1 MTTDPAAAEETEPVT
16 GPEPGGPG
24 AGPGADDDG
33 GSADGSRAPAGP
45 EDEAAAGA
53 TDTDTDSGEGGAS
66 EPESESEG
74 PAADGASGD
83 GTAADT
89 TAQLSEAEAELAAQ
103 RELRERIER
112 RKAEKAGPVQAGARL
127 SGKAADLLAAVR
139 AVESGGKPPASVFTE
154 PEPAPRRS
162 APEPVRQ
169 PQVMPSATPAPV
181 ASEAVDTV
189 RAVLVEGGAP
199 EALAAQVAAVLGEGA
214 DAQLRENPWQLLRVA
229 GVRPEQA
236 DGFARA
242 LLGAECGPDDERR
255 GGAVT
260 VWLLEQAALAGH
272 TALEAQALHAALAQR
287 SVPDPDAA
295 VQSALAEGD
304 ALVFQDALDEPG
316 APPAPAPSEDDG
328 EGEEGEAERP
338 VRVLIGLERYA
349 LAEESLADGLAR
361 VVNSLPKEDGSAAD
375 WESAATGSAAE
386 LIRAVAG
393 HGLVLHTGGEASRA
407 EPAALA
413 ATARSLG
420 LRVCAAAHT
429 PDGRRRFAALL
440 ASAERAGRGAASGPD
455 PLSAP
460 GFGTED
466 ETGAPDGPHH
476 GTGDGPGSPARAQD
490 SAAGTHGGASGRPGG
505 GQPGEAGTHE
515 TVTTVAGLLAGTE
528 GPGRDADGMLRTDL
542 LVVLDAP
549 QLDVESAAM
558 LAESLPDGA
567 RLVLSGDPGVLW
579 SAGPGRVFADL
590 LAARACPQVASRTPD
605 PGPIGE
611 LVSGIGIGELNQV
624 AAPGKEVVIV
634 PVRDAGEAVHRTVQL
649 IADSVPRAI
658 GIPAEQTQVITP
670 GHGGAVGTRAL
681 NTALKERL
689 NPGPGRFGGFDP
701 GDRIAYSPAPGRTVP
716 GQVVKADADGLHL
729 ECAGAAV
736 VVPKERVE
744 QTVRHGWALT
754 AHQAVGARWPA
765 AVVVLPGDAAQALT
779 RPWIYTAFGRAEQ
792 HLSVVH
798 GVDQALPRA
807 VAEVAAKPRTTRLPA
822 LLRAQVPAAG

>member
-1 MTTDPAAAEETEPVT
+1 MTTDPAAAEEAE
-16 GPEPGGPG
+16 PG
-24 AGPGADDDG
+24 AGPSPEGPGAEG
-33 GSADGSRAPAGP
+33 ETVEEAGDGSRAPAEPG
-45 EDEAAAGA
+45 DEAAEGGEPGSSEDVGVGDEVGRDETGGVSGSAEAGA
-53 TDTDTDSGEGGAS
+53 AGGGTGSGEG
-66 EPESESEG
+66 
-74 PAADGASGD
+74 ADGSTTEGAAAGEDAS
-83 GTAADT
+83 
-89 TAQLSEAEAELAAQ
+89 QLSEAEAELAAQ
-103 RELRERIER
+103 RELRERIEQ

-139 AVESGGKPPASVFTE
+139 AVESGEKPPTSVFSE
-154 PEPAPRRS
+154 PEPAPRRP
-162 APEPVRQ
+162 APEPARR
-169 PQVMPSATPAPV
+169 PQSVPAGAPAPV
-181 ASEAVDTV
+181 ASEAADAV

-199 EALAAQVAAVLGEGA
+199 DALAPQVAAVLGEGA
-214 DAQLRENPWQLLRVA
+214 DLLLREDPWQLLRVT

-255 GGAVT
+255 GRAVT

-272 TALEAQALHAALAQR
+272 TALEAPALHAALAQR

-295 VQSALAEGD
+295 VQSTLAEGD

-316 APPAPAPSEDDG
+316 ASPAPRQSE
-328 EGEEGEAERP
+328 EGDESEEGEQEVP

-361 VVNSLPKEDGSAAD
+361 VVNSLPKEDRSAAD
-375 WESAATGSAAE
+375 WETAATGSAAE

-407 EPAALA
+407 EPAALVA
-413 ATARSLG
+413 AARALG
-420 LRVCAAAHT
+420 LRVCAAAHS
-429 PDGRRRFAALL
+429 PDGRRRFSALL
-440 ASAERAGRGAASGPD
+440 AAAEGARGAATGTD
-455 PLSAP
+455 PSAP
-460 GFGTED
+460 GPGAEGGG
-466 ETGAPDGPHH
+466 GAPGAPGEPH
-476 GTGDGPGSPARAQD
+476 GSP
-490 SAAGTHGGASGRPGG
+490 
-505 GQPGEAGTHE
+505 AGTHE
-515 TVTTVAGLLAGTE
+515 AVTTVAGLLSGTE
-528 GPGRDADGMLRTDL
+528 GPGRDADGMLETDL

-590 LAARACPQVASRTPD
+590 LAARVCPQIVSRTPD
-605 PGPIGE
+605 PGPVGE
-611 LVSGIGIGELNQV
+611 LVSGIGVGELNQV

-649 IADSVPRAI
+649 VADSVPRAI

-670 GHGGAVGTRAL
+670 GHGGAAGTRVL
-681 NTALKERL
+681 NAALKERL

-701 GDRIAYSPAPGRTVP
+701 GDRIAYSPAPGRAVP
-716 GQVVKADADGLHL
+716 GRVVKADTDGLHL
-729 ECAGAAV
+729 ECAGVPV

-754 AHQAVGARWPA
+754 AHQAVGIRWPA
-765 AVVVLPGDAAQALT
+765 AVVVLPGDAAQALS

-798 GVDQALPRA
+798 GVEQALPRA

-822 LLRAQVPAAG
+822 LLKAQVPAAG

>member
-24 AGPGADDDG
+24 AGPGADDE
-33 GSADGSRAPAGP
+33 GSADGSRVSADPG
-45 EDEAAAGA
+45 DEAAAGA
-53 TDTDTDSGEGGAS
+53 TDAASGEGG
-66 EPESESEG
+66 PSESEG

-83 GTAADT
+83 GTAAADT
-89 TAQLSEAEAELAAQ
+89 AAQLSEAEAELAAQ
-103 RELRERIER
+103 REFRERIER
-112 RKAEKAGPVQAGARL
+112 RKAEKEGPVQAGARL

-139 AVESGGKPPASVFTE
+139 AVESGGKPPASVFAE

-162 APEPVRQ
+162 APEPERR
-169 PQVMPSATPAPV
+169 PQAMPSATPAPV

-214 DAQLRENPWQLLRVA
+214 DTQLREDPWQLLRVA

-255 GGAVT
+255 GRAVT

-316 APPAPAPSEDDG
+316 APPAPAPSEDEG
-328 EGEEGEAERP
+328 EGEEGEVERP

-361 VVNSLPKEDGSAAD
+361 VVNSLPKEDGSATD

-407 EPAALA
+407 EPAALT

-440 ASAERAGRGAASGPD
+440 TSAERAGRGAASASD
-455 PLSAP
+455 PSSAP
-460 GFGTED
+460 GFGAED
-466 ETGAPDGPHH
+466 ETGAPDGPRP
-476 GTGDGPGSPARAQD
+476 GTDDGPGGPARTHD
-490 SAAGTHGGASGRPGG
+490 GGAAGTHGGASGRPGG
-505 GQPGEAGTHE
+505 GQPGDVGTDE
-515 TVTTVAGLLAGTE
+515 TVTTVAGLLAGAE

-542 LVVLDAP
+542 LIVLDAP

-701 GDRIAYSPAPGRTVP
+701 GDRIASLV
-716 GQVVKADADGLHL
+716 
-729 ECAGAAV
+729 AGC
-736 VVPKERVE
+736 
-744 QTVRHGWALT
+744 
-754 AHQAVGARWPA
+754 PA
-765 AVVVLPGDAAQALT
+765 ATRHSGLVRDRARGLLRHQGLAGLEQHRAGPHELELVLLPGGPAQA
-779 RPWIYTAFGRAEQ
+779 RQ
-792 HLSVVH
+792 
-798 GVDQALPRA
+798 
-807 VAEVAAKPRTTRLPA
+807 RT
-822 LLRAQVPAAG
+822 

>member
-1 MTTDPAAAEETEPVT
+1 MT

-45 EDEAAAGA
+45 DDEAAAGA
-53 TDTDTDSGEGGAS
+53 TDATDTDSGEGGASES

-74 PAADGASGD
+74 PAADGTSGD
-83 GTAADT
+83 GTAAADT

-112 RKAEKAGPVQAGARL
+112 RKAEKVGPVQAGARL

-272 TALEAQALHAALAQR
+272 TALEAPALHAALAQR

-316 APPAPAPSEDDG
+316 APPAPSPSEDDG

-361 VVNSLPKEDGSAAD
+361 VVNSLPKEDSSAAD

-440 ASAERAGRGAASGPD
+440 ASAERAGQGAASGAD

-460 GFGTED
+460 GFGAED
-466 ETGAPDGPHH
+466 ETGAPDGPRH
-476 GTGDGPGSPARAQD
+476 GT
-490 SAAGTHGGASGRPGG
+490 
-505 GQPGEAGTHE
+505 GEAGTDE

-528 GPGRDADGMLRTDL
+528 GPGRDTDGMLRTDL

-567 RLVLSGDPGVLW
+567 RLVLSGDHGVLW

-701 GDRIAYSPAPGRTVP
+701 GDRIAYSPTPGRTVP